1 MANIVK
7 LNVDSAVYD
16 YSRIMWME
24 LVGLSPEKVV
34 YRLSTGEGVTSEM
47 DNFLVGTINDFLHRI
62 DRFVPRVRL
71 DIAGGNIYGVQCNT
85 LTSRWRR
92 KLTAVRSSLI
102 RSSKVT
108 YLSDAVNAII
118 TKPCKEEIERLEKSI
133 STELE
138 LQKSGQVLDDE
149 QQQKVNQVTKLIA
162 EQQQKLRKLPRCN
175 NTILTVMLHEVM
187 DRMSQQDID
196 KLARLKEEEAK
207 IQMEYEN
214 QYKEL
219 KEIRSNLGSRN
230 YKYLGAG
237 VQEEYEKKL
246 PLLEEEIINK
256 EGNLSF
262 NGQEV
267 MKILEKYY
275 DHIRPEVVAEGLL
288 SAPNTFWQ
296 YFNIRQTWK
305 SVSVRLSSKQGK
317 AASADKKS
325 GQARKRKQPTAEQQ
339 AEELMLFPYRVSSVD
354 TEELQHQLFMDN
366 QIMDEYD
373 QWTQQ
378 FSGQSLTPEYQA
390 KYYEFCNR
398 FLTIPESAKAAL
410 SQEPA
415 FVQQQRERE
424 ATVLPVKRN
433 YDRLK
438 AFLVSIGDRSEE
450 DDKVI
455 SDSDAAIRT
464 VSEFKDFEDQFK
476 YIEQCGKKEGLS
488 NPLRYVLSIIRKKA
502 AEQANG

>member
-16 YSRIMWME
+16 YSRIMWMD

-34 YRLSTGEGVTSEM
+34 YRLSCGESIIGEM
-47 DNFLVGTINDFLHRI
+47 DNLQVSSINDFLHRI

-71 DIAGGNIYGVQCNT
+71 DIEGGNIYGVQCNT

-149 QQQKVNQVTKLIA
+149 QQQKVKQVTELIA

-187 DRMSQQDID
+187 DRMLQEDID
-196 KLARLKEEEAK
+196 ELVRLKKEEAK
-207 IQMEYEN
+207 IKTEYESL
-214 QYKEL
+214 YKEI
-219 KEIRSNLGSRN
+219 KEIRSSLGSRN
-230 YKYLGAG
+230 SKYLGAG

-256 EGNLSF
+256 EGDLTI

-267 MKILEKYY
+267 MKILQRYY
-275 DHIRPEVVAEGLL
+275 DHLRPEVVAEGLL
-288 SAPNTFWQ
+288 SAPNTFWE
-296 YFNIRQTWK
+296 YFNMKQSWK
-305 SVSVRLSSKQGK
+305 SVSVRLAPKQVK
-317 AASADKKS
+317 TASADKKS
-325 GQARKRKQPTAEQQ
+325 VQVRKRKQPTAEQQ
-339 AEELMLFPYRVSSVD
+339 AEALMLFPYKVCSID
-354 TEELQHQLFMDN
+354 TKELQQQLFIDN
-366 QIMDEYD
+366 EIMDEYD
-373 QWTQQ
+373 QWTEQ
-378 FSGQSLTPEYQA
+378 FPGQSLTNDYQA
-390 KYYEFCNR
+390 KYEEFCHR
-398 FLTIPESAKAAL
+398 FQTIPDSAIAAL

-424 ATVLPVKRN
+424 ATVMPVKKN

-438 AFLVSIGDRSEE
+438 AFLVSIGNRSED

-455 SDSDAAIRT
+455 SDNDAAIRT
-464 VSEFKDFEDQFK
+464 VSEFKDFEGQFEF
-476 YIEQCGKKEGLS
+476 IEQCGKKEGLN

-502 AEQANG
+502 ADQANG